1 MRITR
6 KIQSDINYIKNT
18 PKRNQYQYQQHP
30 QTEQIREKRIES
42 IPINKKPLLL
52 QKIQPA
58 NCDIIKVQLTKNNIP
73 RQRIYSTKT
82 TNVKSLYNNGVINIK
97 PTTNENNLNN
107 FSRRLS
113 KNEPSIGININKK
126 EENNIDLGNLE
137 KLKKYLIPRYTQNNQ
152 IQNIKRRGVISTSP
166 NIQNPYPYEDEKP
179 ENNNSKNKNET
190 HKMRYLL
197 SQKFTYNK
205 PKTTSSVSNMS
216 SNKNNNRRHIYD
228 TKTYCNPVKNMKN
241 IDNISVN
248 SFNSNNTNILVRRS
262 GNNCNIGLKLDD
274 LILYD
279 ERLNDILTALS
290 NKNDVNDIEA
300 FNECAEFFVF
310 YFHSTLQNKFDTF
323 FNRRNKILIVS
334 ANNMILLSIIIIYHL
349 SLDINLFKN
358 VIEIVLENLSL
369 IKSIF
374 YLMVKMI
381 ELYYGESYVIKND
394 FYFKAFNYYLKKQNL
409 SNFKEEDIISKI
421 DSTCRIMAGQIQ
433 KILKIYRDVNN
444 IYYTDFN
451 AIFSNI
457 SVLTEKELH
466 DYFYGRVYEKC
477 NKSVTKSKSTNDYS
491 TFTYSNNNNNLSPN
505 NKSDYI
511 DNSDLISV
519 ISNKSSHYYGKIN
532 FDNNKILKMINEYQ
546 KTKVEPPFIKTPN
559 NKKYSLVLDLDET
572 LMNLELKDS
581 ASNKYML
588 HLRPGLYSF
597 LSNIKPYYELMTFTS
612 ASKEYAMPI
621 IKEIELKEKYF
632 DYNFFREHSVIV
644 GNDFVKDI
652 SRIGRDMKKI
662 IIIDNIEEN
671 FRLNK
676 KNGIKIAP
684 FYGQNRNETVLYEL
698 KKILIMIAR
707 KNYEDLTV
715 ALKDFAYDIKK
726 YISLE

>member
-6 KIQSDINYIKNT
+6 KLNPDIAYLKNKLT
-18 PKRNQYQYQQHP
+18 RNQYHYQQYP
-30 QTEQIREKRIES
+30 QTEQFNEKRIES
-42 IPINKKPLLL
+42 IPINQKPLLL
-52 QKIQPA
+52 QKIQPV
-58 NCDIIKVQLTKNNIP
+58 NGDIIKVQLSKNNIP
-73 RQRIYSTKT
+73 HQKIYSTKT
-82 TNVKSLYNNGVINIK
+82 TNVKSLYSNDVIHMSPNN
-97 PTTNENNLNN
+97 NENNLKN

-113 KNEPSIGININKK
+113 NNEQLMETNLDKK
-126 EENNIDLGNLE
+126 QENNIDLGNME
-137 KLKKYLIPRYTQNNQ
+137 RLKKYLVPRYS
-152 IQNIKRRGVISTSP
+152 QNISMQNLKRRGVISTSP
-166 NIQNPYPYEDEKP
+166 NVQNAYPYEEK
-179 ENNNSKNKNET
+179 NQQDNNSKNKKES
-190 HKMRYLL
+190 HKIRELL

-205 PKTTSSVSNMS
+205 PKTTSGASNLS
-216 SNKNNNRRHIYD
+216 SNKNNYRRHIYD
-228 TKTYCNPVKNMKN
+228 TKTYYNPNMKN

-248 SFNSNNTNILVRRS
+248 SFNSNNSSNILVRKTGS
-262 GNNCNIGLKLDD
+262 NFNKSLQLDD

-310 YFHSTLQNKFDTF
+310 YFHSSLQNKLDSF
-323 FNRRNKILIVS
+323 FNKRNKILIVS
-334 ANNMILLSIIIIYHL
+334 ANNMILLNIIIVYHL
-349 SLDINLFKN
+349 SLDTNLLKN
-358 VIEIVLENLSL
+358 TIEIVLNTLSL
-369 IKSIF
+369 IKNIF

-381 ELYYGESYVIKND
+381 ELFYVDSYVIKND
-394 FYFKAFNYYLKKQNL
+394 FYFRAFNYYLKKQNL
-409 SNFKEEDIISKI
+409 SNFKEDDIVAKI
-421 DSTCRIMAGQIQ
+421 DSTCRIMAGYIQ
-433 KILKIYRDVNN
+433 KILKIYRDANN
-444 IYYTDFN
+444 IYYADFN
-451 AIFSNI
+451 AIFNNI

-466 DYFYGRVYEKC
+466 DFFYGRIYEKC
-477 NKSVTKSKSTNDYS
+477 KKNISKSKSNNDYNNYY
-491 TFTYSNNNNNLSPN
+491 YSDSNLIKNTN
-505 NKSDYI
+505 NKSKYNI

-532 FDNNKILKMINEYQ
+532 FNNSKILKMINEYH
-546 KTKVEPPFIKTPN
+546 KTKVEPPFIKIPN

-572 LMNLELKDS
+572 LMNLELKDITT
-581 ASNKYML
+581 NKYML

-621 IKEIELKEKYF
+621 INEIESKEKFF

-684 FYGQNRNETVLYEL
+684 FYGQNMNDKVLYEL

-707 KNYEDLTV
+707 KNYDDLTI

-726 YISLE
+726 FISLE